1 MIHLLLAQDLTQLPE
16 PTNAQSWWPVAMALL
31 SLLVGGAS
39 TAFAAYV
46 KIKEKY
52 VERVADQQAAAT
64 QIELEQLKLQFEQRK
79 LTMDSLSSEFKFALA
94 ESRKLREEL
103 KQAREAIHDRDQ
115 IIAELRGTTEAMKA
129 RITHLESLIK

>member
-1 MIHLLLAQDLTQLPE
+1 
-16 PTNAQSWWPVAMALL
+16 MALL

-46 KIKEKY
+46 KIKEKH

-79 LTMDSLSSEFKFALA
+79 LTMDSLSSEFKFALE